1 MLKLK
6 LQYLGLLQ
14 RADSL
19 ENPMMLGKTEARRR
33 RGQGQQRMKWLDGIT
48 NSMDMYVHACSDSAT
63 LWTVAS
69 QVPLT
74 IGFSRQEY
82 GVGCPPPGDLPD
94 PGVKPASL
102 MTPALR
108 GRFFTTSA
116 TWEAQTN
123 YDRSIQKEYA
133 WCGRFSRTKYLLL
146 FPFVLKQYPK
156 TWGED
161 PARMFKNKQA
171 SSLNKVT
178 DVHPP
183 CV

>member
-1 MLKLK
+1 MCVLSHFSRVRLF
-6 LQYLGLLQ
+6 
-14 RADSL
+14 
-19 ENPMMLGKTEARRR
+19 
-33 RGQGQQRMKWLDGIT
+33 
-48 NSMDMYVHACSDSAT
+48 AT
-63 LWTVAS
+63 LWTVAR

-161 PARMFKNKQA
+161 PARMFKKKQA